1 MARNSSL
8 SEKPLGDKPR
18 RLVYWLNPAG
28 EKKVHSLVLSN
39 TFFETAQSSLVKAG
53 CGKTAR
59 PV

>member
-28 EKKVHSLVLSN
+28 EKKVRSFVDI
-39 TFFETAQSSLVKAG
+39 VY
-53 CGKTAR
+53 KTTRLEMAWEE
-59 PV
+59 V